1 MGDVFFPYTYR
12 LGVGARA
19 KKKKKWTII
28 LVLLALL
35 PLLPLLPPLVA
46 RMACCDRC

>member
-1 MGDVFFPYTYR
+1 MGDISFPYTYR

-35 PLLPLLPPLVA
+35 PPLVA